1 MFFVLL
7 FLFCFNIDANIGTAG
22 FKDYPNYYFVET
34 GTFNGYGVERALHAG
49 CFKEIYS
56 IEVDQKFV
64 NENLYR
70 FRNFKNVFIRHGN
83 ANNNL
88 WNIIKN
94 LDKPI
99 TFWLDAHVYP
109 GKEGEQNCPL
119 LEELEQIKMHPI
131 KTHTILID
139 DMSCSGTIHF
149 DYITKDDLIEK
160 IKEINPNYK
169 IKYIV
174 GGNDDEAKDNIMLAY
189 IE

>member
-34 GTFNGYGVERALHAG
+34 GTFDGYGIEQALKAG
-49 CFKEIYS
+49 CFKEIHS
-56 IEVDQKFV
+56 IEIFPQFYNQARNKFKK
-64 NENLYR
+64 
-70 FRNFKNVFIRHGN
+70 FRNIFINEGN
-83 ANNNL
+83 SKDKL
-88 WNIIKN
+88 WDIIKN
-94 LDKPI
+94 MDKPI
-99 TFWLDAHVYP
+99 TFWLDAHAYP

-119 LEELEQIKMHPI
+119 IDELEQIKMHSI

-139 DMSCSGTIHF
+139 DMSCCGTIHF